1 MKQKQIP
8 NYMPETAQEKQNEN
22 IYSLENLQEKLQ
34 KLDFSLFSEN
44 TQKSLENLKEKIT
57 TLSKDESPIQESIHE
72 MVDSLSEK
80 QNSIKL
86 DQETIQKILS
96 S

>member
-34 KLDFSLFSEN
+34 KLDFSLFSES